1 MTLTNSWFLIGLRAP
16 VRLTCCQQG
25 QALWK
30 QVDANP
36 SLKVK
41 PIINFSCTPMFFIA
55 FVLCILRLLKLKT
68 EGQTIFRK
76 PYCKVTKLKW
86 KFSLTGLA

>member
-25 QALWK
+25 RVLWK

-36 SLKVK
+36 SLKIK
-41 PIINFSCTPMFFIA
+41 PMINFSCTQMFFIA
-55 FVLCILRLLKLKT
+55 FFCV
-68 EGQTIFRK
+68 F
-76 PYCKVTKLKW
+76 
-86 KFSLTGLA
+86 